1 MIRSYEEYQFYLKQ
15 DRIALGIRQ
24 EGWTG
29 KLKQWLLPDPIWK
42 FERLMRRCE
51 YLTNCGGKRNPML
64 LWYRV
69 RYRKLSLKLGFS
81 IPINTFGPGLSIVHY
96 GTIVVNSAAR
106 IGKNCRLHACVN
118 IGASRG
124 SKMAAQIGDNVYIG
138 PSVVIFGDIR
148 IADNVTIGAN
158 ATVNRDCREENAVL
172 AGTPAVVVKSDFPVG
187 WRLNGLDLEE

>member
-64 LWYRV
+64 LWYRI

-81 IPINTFGPGLSIVHY
+81 IPINTFGPGL
-96 GTIVVNSAAR
+96 
-106 IGKNCRLHACVN
+106 
-118 IGASRG
+118 
-124 SKMAAQIGDNVYIG
+124 
-138 PSVVIFGDIR
+138 
-148 IADNVTIGAN
+148 
-158 ATVNRDCREENAVL
+158 
-172 AGTPAVVVKSDFPVG
+172 
-187 WRLNGLDLEE
+187 

>member
-138 PSVVIFGDIR
+138 PSVV
-148 IADNVTIGAN
+148 TC
-158 ATVNRDCREENAVL
+158 ATSPRRSSLRPSYCWPSSSPCRLRAASRDGCSSNSPSRSPCR
-172 AGTPAVVVKSDFPVG
+172 
-187 WRLNGLDLEE
+187 W